1 MGLRRRLEPILVG
14 WGQDMRL
21 IQLAEQ
27 CVNRLDGA
35 PIVGVESSIHP
46 VLNAHPSP
54 MLQRMKVAWL
64 EQILEQLEHV

>member
-1 MGLRRRLEPILVG
+1 
-14 WGQDMRL
+14 MRL

-35 PIVGVESSIHP
+35 PIVRVESSIHP

-54 MLQRMKVAWL
+54 MLQHESGVVRADDRAIGACVMGLLWGV
-64 EQILEQLEHV
+64 VFV